1 MFGYKNLNGIQ
12 IAEIDIPN
20 EKSKAIPEMLL
31 HTIRNNAN
39 IWNRVI
45 CHLICNATRDGKVSA
60 DTPEIYN
67 SIFSEREIALHSHP
81 VAKDAMKEINSVKHW
96 LYQRQILGKTKDG
109 ERYFTANISVFRLN
123 NSAYDNEDSLI
134 IMCNENATN
143 FSIEFKECIACEASD
158 GIHVVGAMMQYLTQ
172 HGTNARTEGGYLF
185 HLRKYRGKFP
195 AGHLNSKDLN
205 LASALQRGWIIR
217 SNDYLYLNGTFCVY
231 EYKQYDMYLVVFTS
245 SEQPEDRQKQ
255 PSKETAQPV
264 RNTTRQSFIDKVNE
278 LCTKAEIDSVS
289 KVHVEAVLHRIFNH
303 LKNSSPNN
311 LTEEN
316 MVNVLHLYI
325 MRGESK
331 DPYLPYVMLLHDLI
345 QNDRDRRTE

>member
-20 EKSKAIPEMLL
+20 EKSKTIPEMLL

-45 CHLICNATRDGKVSA
+45 CHLICNAARDGNVSA

-67 SIFSEREIALHSHP
+67 SIFSEHEIALHSHP
-81 VAKDAMKEINSVKHW
+81 AAKDAMKEINSVKHW

-205 LASALQRGWIIR
+205 LASAVQRGWIIR
-217 SNDYLYLNGTFCVY
+217 SNNYLYLNGAFCVY
-231 EYKQYDMYLVVFTS
+231 EYKQYDMYLVVFTPAMES
-245 SEQPEDRQKQ
+245 DENDAEPVQEESVKKNA
-255 PSKETAQPV
+255 KEYL
-264 RNTTRQSFIDKVNE
+264 IKKVKKLCENAE
-278 LCTKAEIDSVS
+278 LDPVS
-289 KVHVEAVLHRIFNH
+289 KVHVEARLRHTLAHFGDRYPESEIETKVVEFLHGQIIHTRRDD
-303 LKNSSPNN
+303 PN
-311 LTEEN
+311 
-316 MVNVLHLYI
+316 
-325 MRGESK
+325 
-331 DPYLPYVMLLHDLI
+331 LPYIMLLHDLLLNDLD
-345 QNDRDRRTE
+345 QNK